1 MRTRSSPMLSV
12 RQTASPVSPG
22 CVVAGCLLQSVT
34 VNGRAGIFMGIS
46 LCLLARVV
54 ACAEAVAVRNAREGG
69 DCGSGD
75 RGAAGDL
82 AVSRE
87 LVRRRHSG
95 ALALASE
102 LWSALALLRIS
113 RFHNAQLRIGVRASR
128 APERPH
134 LQCTRWFA
142 E

>member
-1 MRTRSSPMLSV
+1 MRTRSSPILSV

-34 VNGRAGIFMGIS
+34 VNGRAGIFMAIS
-46 LCLLARVV
+46 LCLAARIV
-54 ACAEAVAVRNAREGG
+54 ACAEAGEVRNAKEAD

-87 LVRRRHSG
+87 LVRHNLSSPAKAGDPVFQRPAFEPS
-95 ALALASE
+95 
-102 LWSALALLRIS
+102 S
-113 RFHNAQLRIGVRASR
+113 RGVLD
-128 APERPH
+128 RPVKPGDD
-134 LQCTRWFA
+134 
-142 E
+142 